1 MVGIKRIVLL
11 LAVIVVSMPSW
22 AATDYQISVGGR
34 SVDSD
39 NAAHITDDNIGG
51 SVSYDPATNTLTLDG
66 AVISANGIS
75 AKASGLN
82 IQLIGSNVIN
92 LGKINVVGKLTIY
105 GTGSLSITSYTTADS
120 ESQGISCK
128 ELLVDGVTLNIHSF
142 ANSIYVSDGTLTAR
156 NADITLENTSTAFA
170 VTTTYYQ
177 WISMEGCDYITP
189 EPAPSFVKDYSGS
202 RRYDTNYDGALLHAM
217 HIGPVPEDEVKY
229 PVIVNKK
236 YVRSTNAADVLGD
249 GKVSYDASTNTLTL
263 NDATFTTT
271 SSVYSAIEGGIVN
284 NLPTT
289 VNLVGTSNIGSSST
303 AINGYVGKIT
313 GAGTLNLSITS
324 TEWTYGISSNSP
336 LTIDGTTVSVTGG
349 RIGIYGETLI
359 DNSTVTISGCA
370 KSAIQTEKLTLRK
383 SKIVSP
389 VISDFYAL
397 NIGAGQN
404 YIADADGNVAKAV
417 TIIPDPSAPDDLTA
431 YPLYLGSTRVTS
443 LNAADVLGDGKVSYD
458 AVTNTLTLNNA
469 TINGHGTTDGLR
481 SEILGLTINL
491 IGNNVIN
498 NIEGSADDNGQQFAM
513 ELAKWTT
520 ICSSTGGTLTTNVPA
535 GTGSYGSICALGNER
550 DGTLYIKD
558 CTVTVNGGTMGLNC
572 KGQPF
577 KIQNSTVTIQNQ
589 EADYYN
595 PFYVEPLILLDCQI
609 VEPEGAVLNKDR
621 SGLDLKDETT
631 VKKVIIMPLATATR
645 EITGGLGMTT
655 NESETDARIGAPMNY
670 AEREVEIPQTVS
682 DGGTEYTITAVD
694 DKAFQENTTIESVTL
709 PATVDYV
716 GEYAFDGCS
725 SLTSV
730 TLESTTPPFA
740 DRGAFDEGVT
750 DVYYPAAAA
759 YTYREVMEGYSSS
772 ALPSAERAT
781 YHPTVMM
788 KDNEWTTI
796 YSTQDYDLPEGL
808 EAYIVTGINYET
820 AQVMIRRQDYILSGT
835 PMLLHKLGTEKNYVV
850 PEAMSV
856 VYDGEPSDVF
866 RGSPREQA
874 ITNEGGQAYILYN
887 GQFVKCAPGTLGAF
901 KCYLWIPE
909 GPEGKSLGGNARAL
923 TVLVENATGIG
934 EVRSSGG
941 TGSYVWYTLGGQKV
955 VRPAKP
961 GIYLQGGK
969 KMYIK

>member
-92 LGKINVVGKLTIY
+92 LGKINVVGELTIY

-128 ELLVDGVTLNIHSF
+128 ELLVDGVTLNINSF

-202 RRYDTNYDGALLHAM
+202 KRYDTNYDGALLHAM

-289 VNLVGTSNIGSSST
+289 VNLVGTSNICSSST

-349 RIGIYGETLI
+349 GIGIYGETLI

-389 VISDFYAL
+389 VISDIYAL

-404 YIADADGNVAKAV
+404 YIADADGNVAKSV
-417 TIIPDPSAPDDLTA
+417 EIVPDPSAPDDLTA

-443 LNAADVLGDGKVSYD
+443 INAADVLGDGKVSYN
-458 AVTNTLTLNNA
+458 ASTNTLTLNNA
-469 TINGHGTTDGLR
+469 TINGYGTTDGLR

-491 IGNNVIN
+491 IGDNIIN
-498 NIEGSADDNGQQFAM
+498 NTEGSADAYGQQFSM

-520 ICSSTGGTLTTNVPA
+520 ICSSTGGTLTTNVPT
-535 GTGSYGSICALGNER
+535 GTSSYGNICALGNER

-577 KIQNSTVTIQNQ
+577 KIQNSTVTLENQ

-595 PFYVEPLILLDCQI
+595 PFYVEPLILIDCQI
-609 VEPEGAVLNKDR
+609 IEPVGAVLNKDR

-631 VKKVIIMPLATATR
+631 VKKVVIAPLTTATR

-655 NESETDARIGAPMNY
+655 NESETDARIGAPMDY
-670 AEREVEIPQTVS
+670 AERDVEIPQTVS
-682 DGGTEYTITAVD
+682 YEGTEYTITAVD
-694 DKAFQENTTIESVTL
+694 DNAFQENTTIESVTI
-709 PATVDYV
+709 PASVDYV

-725 SLTSV
+725 NLTSV
-730 TLESTTPPFA
+730 TLEGTTPPFA
-740 DRGAFDEGVT
+740 DREAFDEGVT

-759 YTYREVMEGYSSS
+759 NYTYREVIDGNSSS
-772 ALPSAERAT
+772 ALPSAARAT

-796 YSTQDYDLPEGL
+796 YSTQGYDLPEGL

-887 GQFVKCAPGTLGAF
+887 GQFVKCAAGTLGAY
-901 KCYLWIPE
+901 KCYLWIPKDE
-909 GPEGKSLGGNARAL
+909 SLGGNARAL

-955 VRPAKP
+955 ARPAKP